1 MSKELVISAT
11 RHETRVATLEDDQLV
26 EIAIERASEHALAGN
41 IYKGRVSR
49 VLPGMQSAFVK
60 LGLERDAFLYVSDV
74 LDETA
79 EHESGALD
87 DDEDALLADAKTS
100 SPSTESADADAEP
113 ARERGRRGRR
123 DRRGRGRG
131 DRNDRGDRSDRN
143 DRSGDS
149 GDQSEG
155 EDRAELESAPRE
167 EKPEGDDDGQKRER
181 RGRRGRRRR
190 GRGGRDG
197 REGGSR
203 EGGRFPQE
211 KFAAIEGSEG
221 VEETPRRREASEDE
235 SEARVAKRAR
245 EVDPRDEDDGDE
257 FEVLPGES
265 LAKYGGRAFVED
277 EEIEYE
283 EEEGDEPEASDEDDE
298 IEIEIEGEDEAEEE
312 DDDSED
318 DEEAVDHEDESEIE
332 AEEEIEADLEP
343 EELEAAAEA
352 VSEEAE
358 EAKDAE
364 AEAEEE
370 AEEDEESLADDS
382 DEDGEGESEE
392 EPRAGESA
400 EVRERSNSRYLRRGR
415 RGRRRGGRGRRDR
428 AEASGEAPEQAEER
442 TEEEAPERKPA
453 KPEPERAAVVEE
465 RDVSISD
472 LLKPGQEVIVQVA
485 KEPLGK
491 KGARITAHV
500 ALPGR
505 HLVYMPTVAHVGV
518 SRKIGSDAERARLRR
533 VIKEASVGI
542 PGGFI
547 VRTAGQGASDEE
559 LQEDIRFLANLWKS
573 IKEKAEKRPAPTLL
587 HQDLDVV
594 ERFLRDQLGQNFKT
608 IWVDSE
614 DHYERIVQFV
624 ERFQPDL
631 LERVKLYTR
640 SKPIFDE
647 FKITTELEKAMRPK
661 VWLKSGGYIVINQTE
676 ALVAIDV
683 NTGKYVG
690 KSDRLEDTIVKTNLE
705 AVQEV
710 VRQMRLRDL
719 GGIIVVDFI
728 DMDDRSNRKKVA
740 QALEK
745 ELRLD
750 RAPSKALSFND
761 FGLVAITRKR
771 VKQSLERTLCSP
783 CPTCDGSGYVK
794 SPTTVILEILSEA
807 RKLRSK
813 VKEDAKETKDVILR
827 VNPDVAR
834 VLKSRDNTYLQEIE
848 EFLKANVL
856 VRGDLSLHRENFDF
870 NI

>member
-26 EIAIERASEHALAGN
+26 EIGIERSTEHALAGN

-60 LGLERDAFLYVSDV
+60 IGLERDAFLYVSDV

-79 EHESGALD
+79 EHETGALD
-87 DDEDALLADAKTS
+87 EDEDALLAEAKA
-100 SPSTESADADAEP
+100 SPAGGEEAEE
-113 ARERGRRGRR
+113 REAAPDRSRRGERRGRAEVEAKPERAER
-123 DRRGRGRG
+123 DDDASRRG
-131 DRNDRGDRSDRN
+131 D
-143 DRSGDS
+143 
-149 GDQSEG
+149 
-155 EDRAELESAPRE
+155 
-167 EKPEGDDDGQKRER
+167 R

-190 GRGGRDG
+190 GRPG
-197 REGGSR
+197 REGDS
-203 EGGRFPQE
+203 RFPQE
-211 KFAAIEGSEG
+211 KFAAVEGSEG
-221 VEETPRRREASEDE
+221 VEETPRRRSAEEDE
-235 SEARVAKRAR
+235 TEARVRRSPDA
-245 EVDPRDEDDGDE
+245 ED

-265 LAKYGGRAFVED
+265 LAKYNGRGLD
-277 EEIEYE
+277 IDDDIEYE
-283 EEEGDEPEASDEDDE
+283 KAEDDTDEETAATDNPTPDRVPVARLGSGEAGSNQIDGDPEEPDAGDTEAAGEEDLEANSRFESRYEADSDDESVFDEPALEANEEDDE
-298 IEIEIEGEDEAEEE
+298 A
-312 DDDSED
+312 SP
-318 DEEAVDHEDESEIE
+318 EEAL
-332 AEEEIEADLEP
+332 ARA
-343 EELEAAAEA
+343 EAAADA
-352 VSEEAE
+352 AIAASADRPAE
-358 EAKDAE
+358 ER
-364 AEAEEE
+364 
-370 AEEDEESLADDS
+370 
-382 DEDGEGESEE
+382 
-392 EPRAGESA
+392 PESA
-400 EVRERSNSRYLRRGR
+400 EVREREGSRYLRRGR
-415 RGRRRGGRGRRDR
+415 RGRRRGGRGRRDGR
-428 AEASGEAPEQAEER
+428 ER
-442 TEEEAPERKPA
+442 TEGTPDETPQTQAP
-453 KPEPERAAVVEE
+453 VEE
-465 RDVSISD
+465 ERRRPAARPVIEAEAAEEPASQQTSIAD

-533 VIKEASVGI
+533 VIKDNSVGI

-547 VRTAGQGASDEE
+547 VRTAGQGASDDE
-559 LQEDIRFLANLWKS
+559 LKEDIRFLANLWKA
-573 IKEKAEKRPAPTLL
+573 INEKAERRPAPALL

-624 ERFQPDL
+624 GRFQPDL
-631 LERVKLYTR
+631 LDRVKLYTR

-647 FKITTELEKAMRPK
+647 FKITTELEKALRPK

-728 DMDDRSNRKKVA
+728 DMDDRANRKKVA
-740 QALEK
+740 LALEK
-745 ELRLD
+745 EMRRD

-771 VKQSLERTLCSP
+771 VKQSLERALCSP

-794 SPTTVILEILSEA
+794 SATTVILEILNEA
-807 RKLRSK
+807 PKLATK
-813 VKEDAKETKDVILR
+813 MKDVKDVTLR

-848 EFLKANVL
+848 EGLRANVL

-870 NI
+870 NT

>member
-60 LGLERDAFLYVSDV
+60 IGLERDAFLYVSDV

-79 EHESGALD
+79 ELESGALD
-87 DDEDALLADAKTS
+87 DDEDALLAVAKAA
-100 SPSTESADADAEP
+100 PALVESDGESEAE
-113 ARERGRRGRR
+113 AKERPRRGE
-123 DRRGRGRG
+123 RRGK
-131 DRNDRGDRSDRN
+131 
-143 DRSGDS
+143 
-149 GDQSEG
+149 
-155 EDRAELESAPRE
+155 AESPAPPPAPRADRQ
-167 EKPEGDDDGQKRER
+167 DDASQRDR

-190 GRGGRDG
+190 GRGGR
-197 REGGSR
+197 EGSSS
-203 EGGRFPQE
+203 FPEE
-211 KFAAIEGSEG
+211 KFAAVEGSEG
-221 VEETPRRREASEDE
+221 VEETPRRRLPEQDE
-235 SEARVAKRAR
+235 TETRVTRSGQA
-245 EVDPRDEDDGDE
+245 EVPEDDDDLL
-257 FEVLPGES
+257 VLPGES
-265 LAKYGGRAFVED
+265 LAKYSGRGFTDED
-277 EEIEYE
+277 DIEYE
-283 EEEGDEPEASDEDDE
+283 SEDGQASEEPGEDEPSPAPLGESETEAAEEPEPAAALAKEDQDEDDQDPEPEDRFTPEDEPERLEIVEQAESLPED
-298 IEIEIEGEDEAEEE
+298 GEDSPESPAAE
-312 DDDSED
+312 DSED
-318 DEEAVDHEDESEIE
+318 D
-332 AEEEIEADLEP
+332 AETGQ
-343 EELEAAAEA
+343 AAAEG
-352 VSEEAE
+352 EG
-358 EAKDAE
+358 
-364 AEAEEE
+364 
-370 AEEDEESLADDS
+370 
-382 DEDGEGESEE
+382 EDGEPASGQ
-392 EPRAGESA
+392 A
-400 EVRERSNSRYLRRGR
+400 EVRERGNSRYLRRGR
-415 RGRRRGGRGRRDR
+415 RGRRRGGRGRRDGR
-428 AEASGEAPEQAEER
+428 ESNEAAPSEAPAAEEQAEDER
-442 TEEEAPERKPA
+442 REPEIRAVADVPERRADA
-453 KPEPERAAVVEE
+453 KEA
-465 RDVSISD
+465 SIAD

-505 HLVYMPTVAHVGV
+505 HLVYMPTVSHVGV

-533 VIKEASVGI
+533 VIKDASAGI

-559 LQEDIRFLANLWKS
+559 LQEDIRFLANLWKA
-573 IKEKAEKRPAPTLL
+573 IKEKAEKRPAPTML

-631 LERVKLYTR
+631 LDRVKLYTR

-647 FKITTELEKAMRPK
+647 FKITTELEKALRPK

-745 ELRLD
+745 EMRLD

-771 VKQSLERTLCSP
+771 VKQSLERALCSP
-783 CPTCDGSGYVK
+783 CPTCEASGYVK
-794 SPTTVILEILSEA
+794 SPTTVILEILDEV
-807 RKLRSK
+807 RKLAPK
-813 VKEDAKETKDVILR
+813 MKDVKDVTLR

-834 VLKSRDNTYLQEIE
+834 VLKSRENTFLQEIE
-848 EFLKANVL
+848 DGLKVNVL

-870 NI
+870 NV

>member
-1 MSKELVISAT
+1 MSKELVISAN

-60 LGLERDAFLYVSDV
+60 IGLERDAFLYVSDV

-79 EHESGALD
+79 ELESGAA
-87 DDEDALLADAKTS
+87 DEEGDEIVADAA
-100 SPSTESADADAEP
+100 SPDGGAEEP
-113 ARERGRRGRR
+113 QENDEGPQRRRRG
-123 DRRGRGRG
+123 DRRGRSRGGRG
-131 DRNDRGDRSDRN
+131 RQRREES
-143 DRSGDS
+143 SPA
-149 GDQSEG
+149 SE
-155 EDRAELESAPRE
+155 EAEAAPQPEEPQPESAGGSE
-167 EKPEGDDDGQKRER
+167 EESSKRRER

-190 GRGGRDG
+190 GRGGRD
-197 REGGSR
+197 SR
-203 EGGRFPQE
+203 IPAE
-211 KFAAIEGSEG
+211 KYTRTVDEDTAD
-221 VEETPRRREASEDE
+221 ETPRRHPVSEDE
-235 SEARVAKRAR
+235 TETRVARSSVEPERA
-245 EVDPRDEDDGDE
+245 EEEDDD
-257 FEVLPGES
+257 FAVLPGES
-265 LAKYGGRAFVED
+265 LAKYSGRGYD
-277 EEIEYE
+277 
-283 EEEGDEPEASDEDDE
+283 DEDD
-298 IEIEIEGEDEAEEE
+298 IEYDTDEEEPAEDEAVEDVPAAESEQEREEEVESADDEDRDDGDRAEDEPDTQDEGGEEAE
-312 DDDSED
+312 DDDSVRSESEDEADDEPSDESDEGDSDDDEPDEDSED
-318 DEEAVDHEDESEIE
+318 DQADSEDDSEEDSDEEEDG
-332 AEEEIEADLEP
+332 AEEE
-343 EELEAAAEA
+343 
-352 VSEEAE
+352 S
-358 EAKDAE
+358 
-364 AEAEEE
+364 
-370 AEEDEESLADDS
+370 
-382 DEDGEGESEE
+382 DGEERSAEQ
-392 EPRAGESA
+392 A
-400 EVRERSNSRYLRRGR
+400 EVRERGGARNLRRGR
-415 RGRRRGGRGRRDR
+415 RGRRRGGRGRRDSR
-428 AEASGEAPEQAEER
+428 DREQTAQETQEAEDGSRESRPRRER
-442 TEEEAPERKPA
+442 TPAEPES
-453 KPEPERAAVVEE
+453 KPEPSSEHPNIA
-465 RDVSISD
+465 D

-491 KGARITAHV
+491 KGARITSHV

-533 VIKEASVGI
+533 VIKEASEGI

-547 VRTAGQGASDEE
+547 VRTAGQSASDDE
-559 LQEDIRFLANLWKS
+559 LREDIRFLANLWKA
-573 IKEKAEKRPAPTLL
+573 IKEKAERRPAPTML

-614 DHYERIVQFV
+614 DHYESIVGFV

-631 LERVKLYTR
+631 LDRVKLYTR

-647 FKITTELEKAMRPK
+647 FKITGELEKALRPK

-676 ALVAIDV
+676 ALVAVDV

-728 DMDDRSNRKKVA
+728 DMDDRSNRKKVT

-745 ELRLD
+745 ELRYD

-771 VKQSLERTLCSP
+771 VKQSLERALCSP
-783 CPTCDGSGYVK
+783 CPTCDASGYVK
-794 SPTTVILEILSEA
+794 SPTTVILEILNETRNLA
-807 RKLRSK
+807 SK
-813 VKEDAKETKDVILR
+813 VKEAKDVTLR

-848 EFLKANVL
+848 DVLKVNVL

-870 NI
+870 TV